1 MLKDRFGDQ
10 VPFAEPSWY
19 QGFHSPYYH
28 DGHKAFRAKV
38 RAFVEKRVKPNVDD
52 WIADPKGYP
61 MSLHREIFDAGIS
74 GVIYDKALGGTKP
87 DDFDAF
93 YELIMLDEMAR
104 VAGGQVLGQ
113 LGINSMALPPIIN
126 AASDYIK
133 NLVVQ
138 DVVQG
143 RKNICL
149 AISEPNAGSDV
160 ANLKTTAVL
169 DPSGEFYIVNG
180 SKKWITGGMTADY
193 FTLAC
198 RTGGEGYMGLSL
210 LLVDRQSPG
219 VNVRKMQTQ
228 FDSCHSTT
236 FIIFEDVK
244 VPAKNLIGEENAGF
258 MYIMTNFNHERFV
271 IAASTARVARV
282 CYTEA
287 FKYAMQRETFG
298 KKLISHQIIRF
309 KLAEMVRQIEALQDN
324 VEKIAFQFSK
334 GVADHALGGQCALL
348 KVQASKCFEYCA
360 REAVQIFGG
369 SGIVKEGKGKI
380 VERLYRDVR
389 QTAIPGGSEEILL
402 DFAMRQ
408 VQRKAKKLAEKQSK
422 L

>member
-1 MLKDRFGDQ
+1 
-10 VPFAEPSWY
+10 
-19 QGFHSPYYH
+19 
-28 DGHKAFRAKV
+28 
-38 RAFVEKRVKPNVDD
+38 
-52 WIADPKGYP
+52 
-61 MSLHREIFDAGIS
+61 MSLHTKVFQAGLS
-74 GVIYDKALGGTKP
+74 GVIYDKHLGGTKP
-87 DDFDAF
+87 EDYDAF
-93 YELIMLDEMAR
+93 YELIMLDEFAR
-104 VAGGQVLGQ
+104 AAGGQVLGQ

-126 AASDYIK
+126 AGSDYLK
-133 NLVVQ
+133 NLVVK

-149 AISEPNAGSDV
+149 AISEPGAGSDV

-169 DPSGEFYIVNG
+169 DPSGEFYVVNG

-198 RTGGEGYMGLSL
+198 RTGDAGFMGLSL
-210 LLVDRQSPG
+210 LLVDRHTPG
-219 VNVRKMQTQ
+219 INVRKMETQ
-228 FDSCHSTT
+228 FDSSHSTT

-244 VPAKNLIGEENAGF
+244 VPAKNLIGDENMGF

-282 CYTEA
+282 CYVEA
-287 FKYAMQRETFG
+287 FNHAMQRETFG
-298 KKLISHQIIRF
+298 KKLISHQVIRA

-324 VEKIAFQFSK
+324 IEKIAYQFSR
-334 GVADHALGGQCALL
+334 GVADRALGGQCALL
-348 KVQASKCFEYCA
+348 KVQASKTFEFCA

-369 SGIVKEGKGKI
+369 SGIVKEGRGKI

-408 VQRKAKKLAEKQSK
+408 VQRKAKKLAERKAK